1 MIKSFGQL
9 LKFKL
14 SITVVF
20 SAMIG
25 YLLGFESFILEHF
38 LYLSFGGFLVTGSA
52 NTFNQVLEIKQDK
65 LMQRTAV
72 RPLPIGNLTIFQAL
86 IFAFIIGII
95 GLFLLNKINP
105 QGTFYGVMSK
115 SSFFTFLTSRTFFKA
130 FSLASIQLFK
140 SVGWFT
146 IKGAIPSPV
155 EFPIPKFLE
164 ISLSNSIKFFGF
176 L

>member
-115 SSFFTFLTSRTFFKA
+115 SSFFGLISVLLYVLSYTPLKRVSTI
-130 FSLASIQLFK
+130 SIF
-140 SVGWFT
+140 V
-146 IKGAIPSPV
+146 GAIPRRIFYHNIMLLARRCSSSY
-155 EFPIPKFLE
+155 F
-164 ISLSNSIKFFGF
+164 
-176 L
+176 